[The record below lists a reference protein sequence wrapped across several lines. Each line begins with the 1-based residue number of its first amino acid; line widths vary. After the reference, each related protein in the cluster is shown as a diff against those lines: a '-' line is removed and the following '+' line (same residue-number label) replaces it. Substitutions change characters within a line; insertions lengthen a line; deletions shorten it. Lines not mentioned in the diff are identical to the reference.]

1 MSCSQYQLTVNF
13 TNEQLAIIYQ
23 AGASVV
29 IGKMF
34 SANDLSVAWQVFKP
48 MRKNCLSWDEVYGIY
63 ASTSQ
68 LDPDA
73 PIVQH
78 SYTDLG
84 ASTRKLYTLK
94 PDGSI
99 SHPQDGGSPCVYTL
113 KNSYKEKKIITVG
126 LYQNASLNGDEV
138 KGNPIS
144 ASPVMLGHTVNMKPS
159 HTINIWIQSHIK
171 SSTVISNVSSPMTP
185 LSFNPEKAEIAVTYN
200 DDTGLFVAC

>member
-1 MSCSQYQLTVNF
+1 MNSNQYELIVNF
-13 TNEQLAIIYQ
+13 TNEQLAIIFQ
-23 AGASVV
+23 ANASVV
-29 IGKMF
+29 IGKMY
-34 SANDLSVAWQVFKP
+34 SASDLSVAWQVFKP
-48 MRKNCLSWDEVYGIY
+48 MRKNCLSWNEVYGIY

-68 LDPDA
+68 LDVDC

-99 SHPQDGGSPCVYTL
+99 SHPQDGGNAGVYAL

-126 LYQNASLNGDEV
+126 LYQDASLNGDEV

-144 ASPVMLGHTVNMKPS
+144 ASQVMLGHTVIMKPS

-171 SSTVISNVSSPMTP
+171 SSTVISNVSSPMTT
-185 LSFNPEKAEIAVTYN
+185 LSFNAEKSEIVVTYN